1 MTYIFGPVPS
11 RRLGLSLG
19 IDLIPPKTCT
29 YDCLYCQVGK
39 TRNKHLCPE
48 NFAPVTR
55 VLAELKDTLEKI
67 VPDVITLAGSGEP
80 TLHSEID
87 KIIAGIKDLT
97 DTRIVLL
104 TNGSLLWNEEI
115 RKRIRGVDIVMPTLS
130 TVFEDTFRA
139 IHRPHQDLRLPEIIQ
154 GIKTFRREFHGL
166 MYLEVVLL
174 DGFNDSDKEI
184 TGLKRVIDEISPDK
198 VQLNTVVRPPS
209 DPGARPLDRERLEYI
224 KGLLGDRT
232 EVIAGP
238 AESRAGGDQGSP
250 IETILEM
257 ARRRPVRVTDI
268 AKTLKI
274 SAEETDRL
282 VKGLLIKGRISK
294 QEHLGENFFI
304 AK

>member
-1 MTYIFGPVPS
+1 MKYIFGPVPS

-39 TRNKHLCPE
+39 TRNKQVCQE

-55 VLAELKDTLEKI
+55 VLTELKETLEKSA
-67 VPDVITLAGSGEP
+67 PDAITLAGSGEP

-87 KIIAGIKDLT
+87 KIIAGIKDST
-97 DTRIVLL
+97 DTQIVLL

-115 RKRIRGVDIVMPTLS
+115 RKRIQGVDIIMPTLS
-130 TVFEDTFRA
+130 TVFEDTFRT
-139 IHRPHQDLRLPEIIQ
+139 IHRPHQDLRLPEVIR
-154 GIKTFRREFHGL
+154 GIKTFRGEFHGL

-184 TGLKRVIDEISPDK
+184 AGLKRVIDEISPDK

-224 KGLLGDRT
+224 KGLLGDKA

-238 AESRAGGDQGSP
+238 PESRDGGEQDSP
-250 IETILEM
+250 FETVIEM
-257 ARRRPVRVTDI
+257 ARRRPVRVADI
-268 AKTLKI
+268 AKTLKM
-274 SAEETDRL
+274 SLEETDRL

-304 AK
+304 VK